1 MNSCKLKDGELRMS
15 YNLEFIKAT
24 KKVGVYIFLS
34 YESYDGYSS
43 INDECSV
50 NALKVNEDILLD
62 NPSTIEE
69 MVLCRIDAD
78 ILQCVK
84 GNLKKVLSKVDIES
98 DIDSY
103 GIKYIIRVKISYDGD
118 KCVIG
123 VVED

>member
-103 GIKYIIRVKISYDGD
+103 SIKYIIRVKISYDGD

>member
-1 MNSCKLKDGELRMS
+1 MSNGKLKDGELRMS
-15 YNLEFIKAT
+15 YNLEFVKAT
-24 KKVGVYIFLS
+24 KKVAVYIFLS
-34 YESYDGYSS
+34 YGSYDGYSS
-43 INDECSV
+43 INDECNV
-50 NALKVNEDILLD
+50 NAIKVNEDLLLD
-62 NPSTIEE
+62 NPSAIEE
-69 MVLCRIDAD
+69 MILCRIDAD